1 MVNGVYIFDLSVKI
15 ADLFVST
22 ELIPKRRLKK
32 WIQRPGFGIRKAAIL
47 KWIVLGNF
55 LTLAYKKS
63 LLASLIPI
71 RYEDTIDSM
80 RDLDKS
86 GLPMI
91 LVKGTFLTKYFSEDP
106 REMTAQLFKRAIM
119 VPMQFPPP
127 EWSLEM

>member
-1 MVNGVYIFDLSVKI
+1 MYIFDLSIKI

-32 WIQRPGFGIRKAAIL
+32 WIQRPGFGIRKVAIL

-71 RYEDTIDSM
+71 RYEDTIDSLT
-80 RDLDKS
+80 DLYKS
-86 GLPMI
+86 GLPII
-91 LVKGTFLTKYFSEDP
+91 LSEGFFVTKYFREDP
-106 REMTAQLFKRAIM
+106 SEMATQIFKRAIM
-119 VPMQFPPP
+119 APFQYPPSK
-127 EWSLEM
+127 WVLEM